1 MRVNSVGLVPP
12 SVIVDRTRLAVP
24 LLVELADIVP
34 EVVCTTSLPK
44 LSVAVATWLPG
55 LGVPAAGFAM

>member
-1 MRVNSVGLVPP
+1 MNSVGLVPP

-24 LLVELADIVP
+24 VLVSVADIVP
-34 EVVCTTSLPK
+34 EVVCTTWLPK
-44 LSVAVATWLPG
+44 LSVAVDSVAAG